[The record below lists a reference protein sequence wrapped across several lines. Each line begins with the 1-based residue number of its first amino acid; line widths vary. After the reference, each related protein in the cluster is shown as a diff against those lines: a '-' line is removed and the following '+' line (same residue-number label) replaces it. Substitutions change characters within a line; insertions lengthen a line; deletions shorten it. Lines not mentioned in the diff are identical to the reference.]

1 MNKNWFIKSRD
12 ASRWWQVEKGT
23 SLTYFTLQ
31 SRKLRE
37 PTNWKVGQIV
47 CVSGFDLLLCSLIF
61 SSSSFSTEFPK
72 EQCLLAIYTQK
83 FDLLLVSLLNLLS
96 NISLTV
102 SKLQY
107 TISNCPSS
115 MTTWSF
121 DPSNYSS
128 HSPAFSFPGFCIS
141 ALSSSFKDLILNF
154 FFFCC
159 LLWAHSSPPST
170 FLPHS
175 VFILFSSHAILP
187 RGPHSHQ

>member
-1 MNKNWFIKSRD
+1 MMASGEGNEFDILYTAKQKALRAHELESRAGCTCKWLWPAPVFPNIFFI
-12 ASRWWQVEKGT
+12 
-23 SLTYFTLQ
+23 F
-31 SRKLRE
+31 
-37 PTNWKVGQIV
+37 
-47 CVSGFDLLLCSLIF
+47 IF
-61 SSSSFSTEFPK
+61 HWIPK

-83 FDLLLVSLLNLLS
+83 FDFLLVSLLNLLS

-115 MTTWSF
+115 MTTWSS

-170 FLPHS
+170 LLSHS

-187 RGPHSHQ
+187 RGPHSHR